1 MAETTMQYT
10 NNERKITLARPVVA
24 APCLSISLM
33 HAPKSW
39 NSASVGSKTF
49 TPSHSR
55 TFIPTQWCSPVCKLQ
70 TNVGWNSKIT
80 QSNAT
85 FHRHMDCT
93 WPLTKWKKQT
103 GNFLPR
109 KPRVFTAWLCSR
121 QYSWKQITNLY
132 YNRLFI
138 VLNPNNANC
147 WNLSG
152 LRDYGLYGSRACTH
166 KQT

>member
-1 MAETTMQYT
+1 
-10 NNERKITLARPVVA
+10 
-24 APCLSISLM
+24 M

-93 WPLTKWKKQT
+93 WPLTKWKNTNRQFPPQET
-103 GNFLPR
+103 T
-109 KPRVFTAWLCSR
+109 RVHGVIMQPSILM
-121 QYSWKQITNLY
+121 KTNY
-132 YNRLFI
+132 KF
-138 VLNPNNANC
+138 VL
-147 WNLSG
+147 
-152 LRDYGLYGSRACTH
+152 
-166 KQT
+166 